1 MPDAPHDP
9 DVPTVSRPDPDD
21 PASRPA
27 ESVADYPRP
36 PRLDR
41 VPWRIRVELGGE
53 TVAETTRALR
63 VCETFGAPVY
73 YIPPEDVRT
82 DLLEEARG
90 GSFCEWKGVA
100 RYWTVRAG
108 GKTAERA
115 AWSYP
120 TPTERFRPLKDHL
133 AFYAA
138 KMDGCTVDGDEARP
152 QPGGFYGGWVTP
164 EISGP
169 IKGAPGTEGW

>member
-1 MPDAPHDP
+1 MSDTPPLRG
-9 DVPTVSRPDPDD
+9 RPDPDD

-36 PRLDR
+36 PLLER
-41 VPWRIRVELGGE
+41 VPWHIRVEMGSH

-63 VCETFGAPVY
+63 VCETHGAPVY
-73 YIPPEDVRT
+73 YLPPDDVRRE
-82 DLLEEARG
+82 LLEPEPG
-90 GSFCEWKGVA
+90 TTFCEWKGVA
-100 RYWTVRAG
+100 RYWTIRTEGRVAR
-108 GKTAERA
+108 RA

-120 TPTERFRPLKDHL
+120 DPMPRFRAIRDHL
-133 AFYAA
+133 AFYAG
-138 KMDGCTVDGDEARP
+138 KVDRCLVDGDVARP

-164 EISGP
+164 EITGP

>member
-1 MPDAPHDP
+1 MRPVST
-9 DVPTVSRPDPDD
+9 DVPMRDRPDPDD
-21 PASRPA
+21 PRSRPA

-41 VPWRIRVELGGE
+41 VPWHIRVELGGE

-73 YIPPEDVRT
+73 YIPPADVRT
-82 DLLEEARG
+82 DLLHQAPGR
-90 GSFCEWKGVA
+90 SFCEWKGVA
-100 RYWTVRAG
+100 RYWTVRVG
-108 GKTAERA
+108 DRTAERA

-120 TPTERFRPLKDHL
+120 DPTPAFAPLRDHL
-133 AFYAA
+133 AFYAG
-138 KMDGCTVDGDEARP
+138 KMDACLVDGDRAEP
-152 QPGGFYGGWVTP
+152 QPGSFYGGWVTP

-169 IKGAPGTEGW
+169 VKGAPGTEGW